1 MRLVLGWLLGLL
13 VWPALATPPD
23 FPTTWQVGETT
34 LQRNGLGVREYGFFN
49 IDGYAAALYLTQRS
63 SDAEA
68 ILNSSTAKAVH
79 MRFLRGGGD
88 ADDAR
93 RVWRDAI
100 EANCPEPAC
109 TLDEQALGE
118 FLAAVPAARKGNTET
133 MEFGDDLMR
142 YRVNGSVVAT
152 VRDATL
158 RRVLLATWIGDAPPT
173 AKLKRALLGAGQ

>member
-100 EANCPEPAC
+100 EANCPEPDF

-118 FLAAVPAARKGNTET
+118 FLAAVPAARYRHNHERRWPRCRPSDPRGGPWSTVRSRPVRQSAEQTFSKPVLTT
-133 MEFGDDLMR
+133 QRRPDDL
-142 YRVNGSVVAT
+142 
-152 VRDATL
+152 
-158 RRVLLATWIGDAPPT
+158 
-173 AKLKRALLGAGQ
+173 